1 MKTNGIELQKKF
13 INCFFD
19 KEIKGMGSNRTNITG
34 QRNMRGKKKKTE
46 LILILKN

>member
-34 QRNMRGKKKKTE
+34 QRNMREKKKTE